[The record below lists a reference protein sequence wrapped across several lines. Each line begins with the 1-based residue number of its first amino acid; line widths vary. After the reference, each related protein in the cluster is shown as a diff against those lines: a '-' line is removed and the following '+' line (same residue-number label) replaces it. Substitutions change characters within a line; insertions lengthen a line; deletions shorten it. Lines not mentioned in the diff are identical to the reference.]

1 MNGDGCL
8 HDRITAGDHH
18 ERSPRANT
26 CFHIRSTRPAS
37 GLLSAPAAEHT
48 HTCTHEQ
55 CAPVICN
62 SLPTT
67 SDTFEV
73 LFMYTVHVNH
83 LAAMFS
89 SAVRTTRGHPRS
101 LSLSLLLQHQSSSAI
116 LCAHC
121 WPPFV
126 CNTNKRLWHTNAD
139 KCETYSVNNALVRT
153 SNRLT

>member
-1 MNGDGCL
+1 MFPHTIDAPCKW
-8 HDRITAGDHH
+8 
-18 ERSPRANT
+18 SS
-26 CFHIRSTRPAS
+26 FSAS
-37 GLLSAPAAEHT
+37 SGT
-48 HTCTHEQ
+48 HTHEQ

-101 LSLSLLLQHQSSSAI
+101 LSLSLLLRHQSSSAI

-126 CNTNKRLWHTNAD
+126 CNTNKCLWHTNAD
-139 KCETYSVNNALVRT
+139 KCETYSERLIGSLESQHKHERT
-153 SNRLT
+153 IHRQNPSTPSE